1 MTDKCFHLHTLNFGL
16 ALGVTWAI
24 GVFLLGIV
32 AAWLGWGHAL
42 VHPLGSLYIGF
53 EATLVGSLIGAIWGF
68 VDAFIFGVIL
78 AFFYNLFNRCCPR
91 CPKSCPIDEKP
102 SEEKSAE

>member
-1 MTDKCFHLHTLNFGL
+1 MSGKHSNFNVVNLGL

-24 GVFLLGIV
+24 GVFLLGMV
-32 AAWLGWGHAL
+32 AAFLGWGHGM

-53 EATLVGSLIGAIWGF
+53 EATFIGSIIGAIWGF

-78 AFFYNLFNRCCPR
+78 AYFYNLFNRCCPKW
-91 CPKSCPIDEKP
+91 CPKSSS
-102 SEEKSAE
+102 SEEKGEE